1 MRCCTEY
8 TDRAEVNLLDYTMS
22 QVQRLY
28 KVYRVGRS
36 ILLDHSMRGE
46 KMSSFFHEAVEE
58 NPIIAAVKSME
69 DVEEC
74 CKHDD
79 IRVIFIL
86 FGDVCSIGSIVKTIR
101 DAGKIAMVH
110 MDLISGLSPKEI
122 AVEFIKEQTEA
133 DGIISTKPSLIKKA
147 KEMSMYTVLR
157 VFLLDSMAFENIRQQ
172 QHMIKP
178 DFIEVLPGVMPKIIA
193 QISHSVKVPIIAGGL
208 ITDKEDVMGALSAGA
223 MAVSST
229 NHKVWNM

>member
-1 MRCCTEY
+1 
-8 TDRAEVNLLDYTMS
+8 
-22 QVQRLY
+22 
-28 KVYRVGRS
+28 
-36 ILLDHSMRGE
+36 
-46 KMSSFFHEAVEE
+46 
-58 NPIIAAVKSME
+58 
-69 DVEEC
+69 
-74 CKHDD
+74 
-79 IRVIFIL
+79 
-86 FGDVCSIGSIVKTIR
+86 
-101 DAGKIAMVH
+101 
-110 MDLISGLSPKEI
+110 
-122 AVEFIKEQTEA
+122 
-133 DGIISTKPSLIKKA
+133 
-147 KEMSMYTVLR
+147 MSMYTVLR

>member
-1 MRCCTEY
+1 MY
-8 TDRAEVNLLDYTMS
+8 TYEIGKRYL
-22 QVQRLY
+22 
-28 KVYRVGRS
+28 GRGKHES
-36 ILLDHSMRGE
+36 E
-46 KMSSFFHEAVEE
+46 FYEAVED

-208 ITDKEDVMGALSAGA
+208 ITDREDVMGALSAGA

>member
-1 MRCCTEY
+1 MNQNFY
-8 TDRAEVNLLDYTMS
+8 
-22 QVQRLY
+22 
-28 KVYRVGRS
+28 
-36 ILLDHSMRGE
+36 
-46 KMSSFFHEAVEE
+46 EAVED

-147 KEMSMYTVLR
+147 KENSTATHINPLIKIDVEFGTIPRKFFVL
-157 VFLLDSMAFENIRQQ
+157 
-172 QHMIKP
+172 
-178 DFIEVLPGVMPKIIA
+178 
-193 QISHSVKVPIIAGGL
+193 SHTLYV
-208 ITDKEDVMGALSAGA
+208 T
-223 MAVSST
+223 
-229 NHKVWNM
+229 

>member
-1 MRCCTEY
+1 MNQNFY
-8 TDRAEVNLLDYTMS
+8 
-22 QVQRLY
+22 
-28 KVYRVGRS
+28 
-36 ILLDHSMRGE
+36 
-46 KMSSFFHEAVEE
+46 EAVED

-101 DAGKIAMVH
+101 AAGKIAMVH
-110 MDLISGLSPKEI
+110 MDLISGLITNEI
-122 AVEFIKEQTEA
+122 SVEFIKEQTEA

>member
-1 MRCCTEY
+1 MNQNFY
-8 TDRAEVNLLDYTMS
+8 
-22 QVQRLY
+22 
-28 KVYRVGRS
+28 
-36 ILLDHSMRGE
+36 
-46 KMSSFFHEAVEE
+46 EAVED

-133 DGIISTKPSLIKKA
+133 DGIISNEAVTDQKSKRNVYVYSTPCFSYWIQWHL
-147 KEMSMYTVLR
+147 
-157 VFLLDSMAFENIRQQ
+157 
-172 QHMIKP
+172 
-178 DFIEVLPGVMPKIIA
+178 KI
-193 QISHSVKVPIIAGGL
+193 S
-208 ITDKEDVMGALSAGA
+208 DN
-223 MAVSST
+223 SST
-229 NHKVWNM
+229 

>member
-1 MRCCTEY
+1 MNQNFY
-8 TDRAEVNLLDYTMS
+8 
-22 QVQRLY
+22 
-28 KVYRVGRS
+28 
-36 ILLDHSMRGE
+36 
-46 KMSSFFHEAVEE
+46 EAVED

-133 DGIISTKPSLIKKA
+133 DGIISTKPSLIEVGAQTNTLAEA
-147 KEMSMYTVLR
+147 KNAMVPLADLLNKVLTG
-157 VFLLDSMAFENIRQQ
+157 QQ
-172 QHMIKP
+172 
-178 DFIEVLPGVMPKIIA
+178 
-193 QISHSVKVPIIAGGL
+193 
-208 ITDKEDVMGALSAGA
+208 
-223 MAVSST
+223 
-229 NHKVWNM
+229 

>member
-1 MRCCTEY
+1 MNQNFY
-8 TDRAEVNLLDYTMS
+8 
-22 QVQRLY
+22 
-28 KVYRVGRS
+28 
-36 ILLDHSMRGE
+36 
-46 KMSSFFHEAVEE
+46 EAVED

-101 DAGKIAMVH
+101 DAGKIAMVN

-133 DGIISTKPSLIKKA
+133 DGIISTKPSSCSLC
-147 KEMSMYTVLR
+147 S
-157 VFLLDSMAFENIRQQ
+157 
-172 QHMIKP
+172 
-178 DFIEVLPGVMPKIIA
+178 
-193 QISHSVKVPIIAGGL
+193 
-208 ITDKEDVMGALSAGA
+208 
-223 MAVSST
+223 
-229 NHKVWNM
+229 

>member
-1 MRCCTEY
+1 MNQNFY
-8 TDRAEVNLLDYTMS
+8 
-22 QVQRLY
+22 
-28 KVYRVGRS
+28 
-36 ILLDHSMRGE
+36 
-46 KMSSFFHEAVEE
+46 EAVED

-147 KEMSMYTVLR
+147 KEMSMYTVCLLYTVLR

>member
-1 MRCCTEY
+1 MNQNFY
-8 TDRAEVNLLDYTMS
+8 
-22 QVQRLY
+22 
-28 KVYRVGRS
+28 
-36 ILLDHSMRGE
+36 
-46 KMSSFFHEAVEE
+46 EAVED

-172 QHMIKP
+172 QLFLNIFEIISKQNRNHFTIPVKWFRSYILP
-178 DFIEVLPGVMPKIIA
+178 VLFSDHLRM
-193 QISHSVKVPIIAGGL
+193 
-208 ITDKEDVMGALSAGA
+208 
-223 MAVSST
+223 
-229 NHKVWNM
+229 

>member
-1 MRCCTEY
+1 MNQNFY
-8 TDRAEVNLLDYTMS
+8 
-22 QVQRLY
+22 
-28 KVYRVGRS
+28 
-36 ILLDHSMRGE
+36 
-46 KMSSFFHEAVEE
+46 EAVED

-147 KEMSMYTVLR
+147 HDKTRFYRGTSGSNAK
-157 VFLLDSMAFENIRQQ
+157 D
-172 QHMIKP
+172 HC
-178 DFIEVLPGVMPKIIA
+178 
-193 QISHSVKVPIIAGGL
+193 
-208 ITDKEDVMGALSAGA
+208 TDQSFGK
-223 MAVSST
+223 ST
-229 NHKVWNM
+229 HYCGRADHR

>member
-1 MRCCTEY
+1 MNQNFY
-8 TDRAEVNLLDYTMS
+8 
-22 QVQRLY
+22 
-28 KVYRVGRS
+28 
-36 ILLDHSMRGE
+36 
-46 KMSSFFHEAVEE
+46 EAVAD
-58 NPIIAAVKSME
+58 NPIIAAVKNME
-69 DVEEC
+69 DVTEC

-86 FGDVCSIGSIVKTIR
+86 FGSIVKTIR

-178 DFIEVLPGVMPKIIA
+178 DFIEVLPGAMPKIIA

>member
-1 MRCCTEY
+1 MY
-8 TDRAEVNLLDYTMS
+8 TYEIG
-22 QVQRLY
+22 
-28 KVYRVGRS
+28 KG
-36 ILLDHSMRGE
+36 IWEGESMNQN
-46 KMSSFFHEAVEE
+46 FYEAVED

-147 KEMSMYTVLR
+147 KENVYVYSTPC
-157 VFLLDSMAFENIRQQ
+157 FLTGFNGI
-172 QHMIKP
+172 
-178 DFIEVLPGVMPKIIA
+178 
-193 QISHSVKVPIIAGGL
+193 
-208 ITDKEDVMGALSAGA
+208 
-223 MAVSST
+223 
-229 NHKVWNM
+229 

>member
-1 MRCCTEY
+1 MNQNFY
-8 TDRAEVNLLDYTMS
+8 
-22 QVQRLY
+22 
-28 KVYRVGRS
+28 
-36 ILLDHSMRGE
+36 
-46 KMSSFFHEAVEE
+46 EAVED

-147 KEMSMYTVLR
+147 KEMS
-157 VFLLDSMAFENIRQQ
+157 
-172 QHMIKP
+172 
-178 DFIEVLPGVMPKIIA
+178 
-193 QISHSVKVPIIAGGL
+193 
-208 ITDKEDVMGALSAGA
+208 
-223 MAVSST
+223 ST
-229 NHKVWNM
+229 NSILSFSIPFTASVLCVCSVCISMLSSGRNGITSVNRVPFPGSLTKWIVPSICSTSFFTIASPSPVPV